1 MTVLRTCAPL
11 CVEVC
16 VFSIQAWP
24 FAFAW
29 CEISARRGFSTQHI
43 KRLLDSALFS
53 PHLLHPSVSV
63 WAHSKIFGLK
73 SLAEEESLS
82 IPLPPKIIF
91 LASDFIFTLRMKA
104 DIVLY
109 ETWALFHKDFFF
121 FMFLSLRYAISTWT
135 KCSFPILLYNVFCTL
150 SALEK

>member
-121 FMFLSLRYAISTWT
+121 LCSSPWDMLFQHGQNVVFQYCFTMF
-135 KCSFPILLYNVFCTL
+135 
-150 SALEK
+150 SALSVH